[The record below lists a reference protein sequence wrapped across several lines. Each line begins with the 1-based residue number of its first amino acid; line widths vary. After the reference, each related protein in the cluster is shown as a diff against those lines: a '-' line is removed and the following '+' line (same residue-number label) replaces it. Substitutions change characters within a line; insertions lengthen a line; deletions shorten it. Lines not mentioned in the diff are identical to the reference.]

1 MVGSLSGRRVRRI
14 TIVGSMFAAV
24 ASLGCASAG
33 DGAPLPALGVH
44 APAEVAGPFIPHG
57 EPVDPAS
64 VTTLSLDEVLRYAD
78 AHAPVIAVAR
88 ARVGLADAA
97 ALEADLTFPAN
108 PALRFAGGG
117 RTVDGDTGFDFE
129 VAIEQQLE
137 IAGEQ
142 ALRRAAAHD
151 GRRLAEATVN
161 AVRWTVHVET
171 HRLVVDLLLA
181 RERVAQAEKF
191 VAFAEKMR
199 AIATRQIEAGESSP
213 LVALVADVDLARTR
227 ETVIAARQVQA
238 ALGARLAAVIGWPD
252 AALPPLEATLPPVRT
267 PPAVEVLLERMAA
280 HHPAVR
286 VRELAVAARRRDAA
300 LAERAGWPQPTL
312 GVSYGREA
320 APGPEQDAQI
330 WLLHLSVPVPL
341 WRTGEAQR
349 AQARAQAAVADR
361 ARAAEVARLRGE
373 LRQVAIA
380 LRAAA
385 ERVELYATGVV
396 PQVEEHL
403 ALLQR
408 AYDLGEVDLHQVSQT
423 RERLLDATGQAIDA
437 RVHYYETAAALE
449 GLIGTELWP
458 DEAAAAGEGAP

>member
-1 MVGSLSGRRVRRI
+1 MLGP
-14 TIVGSMFAAV
+14 FAAYRTARLTIAGSICV
-24 ASLGCASAG
+24 AVAALGCASTR
-33 DGAPLPALGVH
+33 DGAPLPALSVH
-44 APAEVAGPFIPHG
+44 APAEVAEPFIPRG
-57 EPVDPAS
+57 EPVVAES
-64 VTTLSLDEVLRYAD
+64 ATALTLDDALVYAD
-78 AHAPVIAVAR
+78 AHAPAIAVAR

-97 ALEADLTFPAN
+97 QVEADLTFPAN
-108 PALRFAGGG
+108 PALRLAGGG
-117 RTVDGDTGFDFE
+117 RTVGGDTGFDFE

-142 ALRRAAAHD
+142 ALRRAAAHE

-161 AVRWTVHVET
+161 AVRWSVHVET
-171 HRLVVDLLLA
+171 HRLVLDLQLA

-199 AIATRQIEAGESSP
+199 AIAARQIEAGESSP
-213 LVALVADVDLARTR
+213 LIALVADADLARTR

-238 ALGARLAAVIGWPD
+238 ALGARLAAVIGWPT
-252 AALPPLEATLPPVRT
+252 ATLPLLEATLPPVRT

-280 HHPAVR
+280 HHPALR
-286 VRELAVAARRRDAA
+286 VRELAVAARRREAA

-320 APGPEQDAQI
+320 APGPEEGAQI

-341 WRTGEAQR
+341 WRTGEAER
-349 AQARAQAAVADR
+349 AEARAQATVADR
-361 ARAAEVARLRGE
+361 ARDAEVARLRGE
-373 LRQVAIA
+373 LRQATIA

-449 GLIGTELWP
+449 GLVGTELWVH
-458 DEAAAAGEGAP
+458 AAPAEGEP